1 MSYLIIIP
9 ARLKST
15 RLKEKM
21 LIKINKI
28 PIIVR
33 TYHQCLKATSR
44 KKIIIATDSEKI
56 LKSLK
61 KEDAKCVLIKSKCL
75 TGTDRI
81 AEVAKKYKAR
91 FYINVQGD
99 EPFLNPIDLK
109 KIIKSLKYLKKYD
122 VINGYSMI
130 TNKEEY
136 KNTSIPKLVFNKN
149 KELLYMSRAPI
160 PSSKKFH
167 FNSAYKQICIY
178 AFKRKALIDF
188 KSQKKTEIE
197 KKEDIEILR
206 FLERGYKIKM
216 IKMSGKS
223 FAIDTPK
230 DLKKAKNFIIKNE
243 LN

>member
-15 RLKEKM
+15 RLKEKL

-28 PIIVR
+28 PIIIR
-33 TYHQCLKATSR
+33 TYLQCLKVTSR

-56 LKSLK
+56 MKSFK
-61 KEDAKCVLIKSKCL
+61 KEDTKCILIKSKCL

-81 AEVAKKYKAR
+81 AEVAKKYKAK

-99 EPFLNPIDLK
+99 EPFLNPRDLK

-167 FNSAYKQICIY
+167 FTYAYKQICIY
-178 AFKRKALIDF
+178 AFKRSALLSF
-188 KSQKKTEIE
+188 KQTKKTEFE
-197 KKEDIEILR
+197 SKEDIEILR
-206 FLERGYKIKM
+206 FLEKGLNIKM
-216 IKMSGKS
+216 IKLSGKS
-223 FAIDTPK
+223 FAIDTPQ
-230 DLKKAKNFIIKNE
+230 DLKKAKFFLKK
-243 LN
+243 